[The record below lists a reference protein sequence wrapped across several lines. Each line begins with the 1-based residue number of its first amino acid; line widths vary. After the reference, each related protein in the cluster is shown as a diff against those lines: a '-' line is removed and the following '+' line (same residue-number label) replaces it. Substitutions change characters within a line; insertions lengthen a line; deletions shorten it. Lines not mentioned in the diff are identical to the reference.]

1 MVSRIRK
8 GTHFELR
15 GFATVRLKRSG
26 QRIFGFAMLLAA
38 LLTAVQR
45 SHSQDLLPAPVR
57 SEPEPAMQAVESQS
71 WDPVHSIH
79 TGSFSHEGWPAP
91 HLVTR
96 EHAPPRYPPASA
108 GGDSATMKHHFS
120 GASRVANVR
129 GPAPAIPQA
138 ATEIRRRTPYS
149 YGYFGADHKQH
160 WSLHFGARQNFT
172 RWSRR

>member
-1 MVSRIRK
+1 MVNRIRK
-8 GTHFELR
+8 ETHFDFC
-15 GFATVRLKRSG
+15 GFATVRSKRSG
-26 QRIFGFAMLLAA
+26 QRISGFTILLAT

-45 SHSQDLLPAPVR
+45 SHSQDLLPAPLQ
-57 SEPEPAMQAVESQS
+57 SEPEQAMQASENQP
-71 WDPVHSIH
+71 WDPVHLIH
-79 TGSFSHEGWPAP
+79 TGTFAHEGWPAP

-96 EHAPPRYPPASA
+96 DHAPPRYPPPSA
-108 GGDSATMKHHFS
+108 GGHSAAMNHHFS

-129 GPAPAIPQA
+129 GPAPAIPEA
-138 ATEIRRRTPYS
+138 STEIRRRTPYS